1 MAVSYQKRE
10 FQMSKRVKAIYT
22 KEYRVQAVKLVLEEG
37 LGVLDASKR
46 LGMPLATLASWVT
59 SAKAGQ
65 LSKVDSGRKVEVTA
79 QEAEIKRLQKELV
92 LVQMER
98 NSQKSLKK
106 ATAYFA
112 RESLQ
117 STRS

>member
-1 MAVSYQKRE
+1 MAVNYQKRE

-22 KEYRVQAVKLVLEEG
+22 KEYRAEAVKLVLEQG

-79 QEAEIKRLQKELV
+79 QEAEIKRLQKELA

-98 NSQKSLKK
+98 DILKK

>member
-1 MAVSYQKRE
+1 MLKTEEY
-10 FQMSKRVKAIYT
+10 MSKRAKAIYT
-22 KEYRVQAVKLVLEEG
+22 VEYRAQVVKLVLEQGMG
-37 LGVLDASKR
+37 LKEAADR
-46 LGMPLATLASWVT
+46 LGMPLPTLSSWVT
-59 SAKAGQ
+59 AAKAGQ
-65 LSKVDSGRKVEVTA
+65 LSGIDSQRHAAVTN
-79 QEAEIKRLQKELV
+79 QDAEIKRLQKELA

-98 NSQKSLKK
+98 DILKK